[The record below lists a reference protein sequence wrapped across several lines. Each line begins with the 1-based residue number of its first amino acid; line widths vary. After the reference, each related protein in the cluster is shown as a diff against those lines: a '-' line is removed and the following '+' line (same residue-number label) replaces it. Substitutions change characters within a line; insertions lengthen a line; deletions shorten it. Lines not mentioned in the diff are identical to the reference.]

1 MVSAL
6 LTKLIPVAFEMRP
19 DHVLEV
25 LGEVANMVV
34 KTWVRIAS
42 QVVVQLG
49 DGSLEQ
55 IGGLEFSNNLCNLT
69 AALGASCRA
78 LTRLG

>member
-1 MVSAL
+1 MCQRL
-6 LTKLIPVAFEMRP
+6 LTKLISVAFEMRP

-25 LGEVANMVV
+25 LGEVANVVV

-55 IGGLEFSNNLCNLT
+55 IGGLELSNNLCNLT